1 MKLVKLIKS
10 VCVTGAVMFSALT
23 MAGQPVD
30 VNTADAALIA
40 KSLDGVGPVKSAA
53 IVKYRKENGPYK
65 TLADVDKVRGIGPR
79 TLENNKAYFLGLSK

>member
-1 MKLVKLIKS
+1 MKLVKLVKN
-10 VCVTGAVMFSALT
+10 VCVAGVVMFSALT

-53 IVKYRKENGPYK
+53 IVEYRKENGPYK
-65 TLADVDKVRGIGPR
+65 TLADVDKVRGIGPK
-79 TLENNKAYFLGLSK
+79 TLENNKAFFLGLSK